1 MSSNKTD
8 EKSVLVPDKLK
19 QGVYGDT
26 INVSGVE
33 ISWDVRGGT
42 CSFRGIPVAMMWV
55 DSTLAGLMS
64 GVQSMVGTERF
75 NLALQAEGR
84 KSVESDWLLIS
95 LYEDFAEGFA
105 QLNLNAKVAGWGD
118 WQLVA
123 HNPERRECVFRAF
136 NNWEGGYQKALGV
149 YWGSGMLAGK
159 LAGICGKLF
168 DTNCWATQTRFVAN
182 GDPYDEFVVAPS
194 ERSLEQEIENLLG
207 SDQATRA
214 DIAVALRRLQ
224 AAEEIL
230 RENEYRYNQLVR
242 KIPDG
247 IYTFQFATDGAMDFK
262 YVSPRLCEILNLD
275 AEAVM
280 KNSRLAFAPVHPD
293 DLDSLVRENDR
304 VRVTLQPF
312 RWEGRFLIHGD
323 TRWIRISSDP
333 TPLPDGGSLW
343 HGVVSDITQ
352 SKQAEGALRVS
363 HQILRD
369 VLDTSLDGYWRAD
382 VSGRLLDVNP
392 AYSHKS
398 GYTREELLSMHI
410 SDLEALENAADTA
423 EHIQRILADG
433 SDRFETRHRRK
444 DGSLWDVEISV
455 TFSHLSDG
463 CFVVFVRDITEFNK
477 AKYSLLLQSEITA
490 NAAEGI
496 ALIRASDSRIHY
508 TNHRFELLFGYGP
521 GELIDLPIS
530 LINAPTEIS
539 PAEIAS
545 EINRRLEKNGVWSGE
560 IQSLKKDGTR
570 IWTYA
575 NISTFL
581 HPELGKLWITH
592 QSDLTDRKR
601 ADAELRIAATVFES
615 QEAMVVTD
623 AHSVILRINQAFTE
637 TTGYVAEDVIGQ
649 NPRIL
654 KSDRHDA
661 DFYREMW
668 ESIHRTGRWQGEVWD
683 RRKNGE
689 VYPKLLTIST
699 VRNDKGNVTHY
710 IGVHS
715 DITERRQTRRL
726 LADYTERLHELSS
739 HLQTVREEE
748 RTHVARELHDELGQ
762 LLTAL
767 KMDISLLR
775 TETPSSENSLARLES
790 MNSLADEALGTIHRI
805 ASDLRPVM
813 LDDLGLKSAVE
824 WLVEGFRKR
833 NCSIVCNLVFDLGD
847 HMIDGEPA
855 TAAYRIVQECLT
867 NIVRHAKASK
877 VHIVIAVRKQRQL
890 IISVQ
895 DNGCGLQDPRPRSG
909 GFGLLGMRERA
920 NALGG
925 FLTIESMSGEGV
937 SVDVTIPLSNIEPGS
952 AAK

>member
-1 MSSNKTD
+1 
-8 EKSVLVPDKLK
+8 
-19 QGVYGDT
+19 
-26 INVSGVE
+26 
-33 ISWDVRGGT
+33 
-42 CSFRGIPVAMMWV
+42 
-55 DSTLAGLMS
+55 
-64 GVQSMVGTERF
+64 
-75 NLALQAEGR
+75 
-84 KSVESDWLLIS
+84 
-95 LYEDFAEGFA
+95 
-105 QLNLNAKVAGWGD
+105 
-118 WQLVA
+118 
-123 HNPERRECVFRAF
+123 
-136 NNWEGGYQKALGV
+136 
-149 YWGSGMLAGK
+149 
-159 LAGICGKLF
+159 
-168 DTNCWATQTRFVAN
+168 
-182 GDPYDEFVVAPS
+182 
-194 ERSLEQEIENLLG
+194 
-207 SDQATRA
+207 
-214 DIAVALRRLQ
+214 
-224 AAEEIL
+224 
-230 RENEYRYNQLVR
+230 
-242 KIPDG
+242 
-247 IYTFQFATDGAMDFK
+247 
-262 YVSPRLCEILNLD
+262 
-275 AEAVM
+275 
-280 KNSRLAFAPVHPD
+280 
-293 DLDSLVRENDR
+293 
-304 VRVTLQPF
+304 
-312 RWEGRFLIHGD
+312 
-323 TRWIRISSDP
+323 
-333 TPLPDGGSLW
+333 
-343 HGVVSDITQ
+343 
-352 SKQAEGALRVS
+352 
-363 HQILRD
+363 
-369 VLDTSLDGYWRAD
+369 
-382 VSGRLLDVNP
+382 
-392 AYSHKS
+392 
-398 GYTREELLSMHI
+398 
-410 SDLEALENAADTA
+410 
-423 EHIQRILADG
+423 
-433 SDRFETRHRRK
+433 
-444 DGSLWDVEISV
+444 
-455 TFSHLSDG
+455 
-463 CFVVFVRDITEFNK
+463 
-477 AKYSLLLQSEITA
+477 
-490 NAAEGI
+490 
-496 ALIRASDSRIHY
+496 
-508 TNHRFELLFGYGP
+508 
-521 GELIDLPIS
+521 
-530 LINAPTEIS
+530 
-539 PAEIAS
+539 
-545 EINRRLEKNGVWSGE
+545 
-560 IQSLKKDGTR
+560 
-570 IWTYA
+570 
-575 NISTFL
+575 
-581 HPELGKLWITH
+581 
-592 QSDLTDRKR
+592 
-601 ADAELRIAATVFES
+601 
-615 QEAMVVTD
+615 
-623 AHSVILRINQAFTE
+623 
-637 TTGYVAEDVIGQ
+637 VAEDVIGQ

-833 NCSIVCNLVFDLGD
+833 YSSIVCNLVFDLGD
-847 HMIDGEPA
+847 YKIEGEPA